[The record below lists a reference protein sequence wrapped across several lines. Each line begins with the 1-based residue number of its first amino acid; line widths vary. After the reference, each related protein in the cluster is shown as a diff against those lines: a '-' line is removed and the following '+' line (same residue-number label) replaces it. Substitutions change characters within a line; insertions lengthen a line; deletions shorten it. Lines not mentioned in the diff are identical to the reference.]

1 MKRNKLI
8 NYIEELK
15 KENLLL
21 EENISNKLKEE
32 KVENLTY
39 DSRDVKENTL
49 FVCKGINFKKEYL
62 DSALKLGAMAYISE
76 EEYKIIDKP
85 YIIVKDIRKS
95 LAILSALFTN

>member
-1 MKRNKLI
+1 MEKYNLEKYIDKLK
-8 NYIEELK
+8 EKEL
-15 KENLLL
+15 LI
-21 EENISNKLKEE
+21 EENISDKLKEE

-95 LAILSALFTN
+95 LAILSGLITN